1 MEETE
6 RIPVYVDIRNGRTVC
21 ICHRSRKGCGKNC
34 EKDFVSRD
42 KFEDWQKLMKR
53 DRFGK
58 SRI

>member
-6 RIPVYVDIRNGRTVC
+6 SIPVYVDIRNGKTVC

-34 EKDFVSRD
+34 EKDSVSRD
-42 KFEDWQKLMKR
+42 KFADWKKLMKR

-58 SRI
+58 SKI